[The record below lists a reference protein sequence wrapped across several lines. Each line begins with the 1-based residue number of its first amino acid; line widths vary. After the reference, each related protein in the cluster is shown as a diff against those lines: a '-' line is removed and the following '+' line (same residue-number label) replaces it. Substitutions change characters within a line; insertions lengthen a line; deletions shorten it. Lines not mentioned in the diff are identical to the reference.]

1 MTPRDKRASAHKRL
15 TPLFGGIN
23 MLTRV
28 ATCAALF
35 LLSPICSGID
45 GSSASPRPQG
55 AAFGAQQPVPDEPRQ
70 EPDTP
75 VENQTTSQ
83 RAAYVA
89 APIARAEPA
98 DTRAAISLERQ
109 IESSRSRESEPF
121 GLDVEPLAAG
131 DILTKWHGVKA
142 DIRADDEVLARC
154 RAGAS
159 CPSAARRFLAI
170 IDEGRAQQNGRARI
184 GIINRAI
191 NLAIIPTSDLAQWGV
206 ADRWSAPLE
215 TFTTRRG
222 DCEDYAI
229 AKYVALRAAGVA
241 KEDVKLVVVRD
252 IAAEENHAMA
262 AVRLDGEWIILDN
275 RSLVLV
281 RDSEMLR
288 ATPLLVLDDNGVRQF
303 VAAGSIAK
311 LQETAPGS
319 F

>member
-1 MTPRDKRASAHKRL
+1 
-15 TPLFGGIN
+15 
-23 MLTRV
+23 MLARV
-28 ATCAALF
+28 AACAALF
-35 LLSPICSGID
+35 LLSPICSSLD
-45 GSSASPRPQG
+45 GSSASPRLHG

-70 EPDTP
+70 ELDTP
-75 VENQTTSQ
+75 VENQTAPQ
-83 RAAYVA
+83 RDAYVA
-89 APIARAEPA
+89 VPIARAEPA
-98 DTRAAISLERQ
+98 DTSAANSIEGQ
-109 IESSRSRESEPF
+109 IERSRSRESEPF
-121 GLDVEPLAAG
+121 GLNAEPLGAG
-131 DILTKWHGVKA
+131 DILTKWRGVKA
-142 DIRADDEVLARC
+142 EIRTDDEVLARC

-170 IDEGRAQQNGRARI
+170 IDEGRAQNGRARI

-215 TFTTRRG
+215 TFTTGRG
-222 DCEDYAI
+222 DCEDYAT

-262 AVRLDGEWIILDN
+262 AVRLDGGWIILDN

-281 RDSEMLR
+281 RDSEMLW

-303 VAAGSIAK
+303 VAPGSIAK